1 MSEDAKQ
8 SAEEQGIF
16 VVDVVP
22 NGIDVE
28 KYPFSKK
35 QGEYLL
41 YLGRL
46 NKEKGIVTALKIAK
60 EADEKLV
67 VAGNIV
73 GGDEWSYFM
82 HEVQPL
88 LNDEHVKFVGQ
99 IAFQEKAE
107 LLKNAKALLF
117 PIDRQEPFGL
127 VMIEAMASGT
137 PVIAFRRGSVPEVIT
152 DGKTGFV
159 VDTIEEMANAIKKIG
174 NIDRGACRK
183 YAEDNFTVERMISS
197 YEKVFNEIKDVNFG
211 KNGVF

>member
-1 MSEDAKQ
+1 LACHESFRSLRKNRKRRKRKNLYADFKKFLGDKIKHIGFVPYNELYRYYQKAK
-8 SAEEQGIF
+8 GLL
-16 VVDVVP
+16 VP
-22 NGIDVE
+22 IQWE
-28 KYPFSKK
+28 
-35 QGEYLL
+35 
-41 YLGRL
+41 
-46 NKEKGIVTALKIAK
+46 
-60 EADEKLV
+60 
-67 VAGNIV
+67 
-73 GGDEWSYFM
+73 
-82 HEVQPL
+82 
-88 LNDEHVKFVGQ
+88 
-99 IAFQEKAE
+99 
-107 LLKNAKALLF
+107 
-117 PIDRQEPFGL
+117 EPFGL